1 MTLFRSLLLMLLLG
15 VAGTAAAIT
24 TETVDRPSLKIKTVD
39 GNDWDLAEQRGTW
52 VVINF
57 WATWCSPCLA
67 EMPDI
72 DEFDQSRDD
81 VTVIGLAFEEI
92 ELDDLRTFLK
102 THSVKYPIAWVDTW
116 NPPADFAEPRGLPT
130 TYLIDPEGRVARQFI
145 GPVTGKEL
153 AQAIE
158 SAKKAATEPARET
171 PAIVEPAVKAAG
183 Q

>member
-24 TETVDRPSLKIKTVD
+24 TETVETPSLKIQTID
-39 GNDWDLAEQRGTW
+39 GNDWDLAAQRGTW

-81 VTVIGLAFEEI
+81 VSVIGLAFEEI
-92 ELDDLRTFLK
+92 ELDDLRTFMK
-102 THSVKYPIAWVDTW
+102 THPVKYPIAWVDTW

-158 SAKKAATEPARET
+158 TAKKADTNPVKEVSADEKSAG
-171 PAIVEPAVKAAG
+171 KAAG
-183 Q
+183 A